1 MPENGS
7 DRRVELQRNE
17 VEDMLGRV
25 PGWITRNGMILFVF
39 LFVLVLFGS
48 WVFKYPDKR
57 KARIVVTSVNP
68 PADIRART
76 SGKIVRLFVDND
88 EYVSVDEVLAMI
100 ENPAVF
106 EDVIQLKNSLS
117 FFDSISMEEI
127 TEELPE
133 LHNVELGTIQSDY
146 SIFLKVYR
154 DYIEFRRIDYH
165 QRKIETARSELGKQ
179 RDYTR
184 SLSEGASIQA
194 KLSL

>member
-1 MPENGS
+1 MPEKGS
-7 DRRVELQRNE
+7 DRRVELKSNE
-17 VEDMLGRV
+17 VEDMLGKV
-25 PGWITRNGMILFVF
+25 PGWITRNGMILFVI

-76 SGKIVRLFVDND
+76 NGKIVRLFVDND
-88 EYVSVDEVLAMI
+88 EYIDADQVLAMI
-100 ENPAVF
+100 ENPATF
-106 EDVIQLKNSLS
+106 DDVIQLKNSLS
-117 FFDSISMEEI
+117 FFDSVSMEEI

-154 DYIEFRRIDYH
+154 DYIEFRRSPAKD
-165 QRKIETARSELGKQ
+165 
-179 RDYTR
+179 RD
-184 SLSEGASIQA
+184 GPP
-194 KLSL
+194 